1 MVYSLPFPP
10 DIHKCRKMRLHRRR
24 RGPAPFS
31 CSHVPPKTS
40 PGAAGFRYI
49 NICGTV
55 RPPSRSHIL
64 ERRYPPPEGTE
75 AASLLS
81 PPHPTCVQSR
91 TPPPQT
97 ALWRPQARTLQLS
110 CGAAIPCTHRSR
122 APPPHPGRACGY
134 TVPLEQQTRIL
145 TRGSS
150 IERISTEKI

>member
-40 PGAAGFRYI
+40 PGSAGFRYI

-64 ERRYPPPEGTE
+64 ERRYPPPEE
-75 AASLLS
+75 RKLHLF
-81 PPHPTCVQSR
+81 CLR
-91 TPPPQT
+91 RI
-97 ALWRPQARTLQLS
+97 RPMCNHVRLHLGQLYGVRQARTLRLS

-122 APPPHPGRACGY
+122 APPPHPGRACEY
-134 TVPLEQQTRIL
+134 TFPWNSRHA
-145 TRGSS
+145 S
-150 IERISTEKI
+150 